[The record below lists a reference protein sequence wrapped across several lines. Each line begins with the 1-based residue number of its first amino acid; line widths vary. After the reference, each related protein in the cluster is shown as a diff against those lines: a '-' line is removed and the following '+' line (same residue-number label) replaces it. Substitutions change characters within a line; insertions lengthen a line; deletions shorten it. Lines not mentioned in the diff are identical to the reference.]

1 MSGAKFKEL
10 VHFMIHECRD
20 NPMRLGSVRLNK
32 ALWFTDMLAYQE
44 TGTSISGE
52 RYIKRARGPV
62 PRTILATLRELE
74 QEGSILTEDPAF
86 QYAPRQYFSRTAPE
100 FTHLSQTERDF
111 AKRVLDAVCQY
122 SANDISEATHE
133 EIWEAAEEGEEIP
146 LYATLASGK
155 GEITNH
161 VRAWADTCIN
171 EIERS
176 RPV

>member
-52 RYIKRARGPV
+52 HYIKRQKGPV

-74 QEGSILTEDPAF
+74 QADSISIEEPAF
-86 QYAPRQYFSRTAPE
+86 QYAPRQHFSRTAPE
-100 FTHLSQTERDF
+100 FKHLSAADRDF
-111 AKRVLDAVCQY
+111 AKRVLDAVCQH

-146 LYATLASGK
+146 LYATLASGR
-155 GEITNH
+155 GEITDA
-161 VRAWADTCIN
+161 VRAWADACIA

-176 RPV
+176 RSI

>member
-20 NPMRLGSVRLNK
+20 NPMQLGSVRLNK
-32 ALWFTDMLAYQE
+32 ALWFTDMLAYQK

-52 RYIKRARGPV
+52 HYVKRARGPV
-62 PRTILATLRELE
+62 PRPILATLRELE
-74 QEGSILTEDPAF
+74 KEGSILIEEPEF
-86 QYAPRQYFSRTAPE
+86 QYAPRQYFSRTPPE
-100 FTHLSQTERDF
+100 FTHLSEADRKV
-111 AKRVLDAVCQY
+111 AKSILDAVCQY

-133 EIWEAAEEGEEIP
+133 EVWEAAEEGEEIP

-155 GEITNH
+155 GEITGE
-161 VRAWADTCIN
+161 VRAWADACIE

-176 RPV
+176 GSV